1 MRVAQEH
8 PPTKEK
14 LLDAAQRLMLAKGF
28 EATSVEEIC
37 EEASLT
43 KGSFFHYFESK
54 EELGKAVLEHFC
66 EAKMREF
73 QAAPFLKKTDP
84 LERVYGQI
92 DFTIEMS
99 KKKKMKDDPGAR
111 DGCLVG
117 TFTQELSTTH
127 PAIRSLCAQK
137 FAQWTGGFK
146 QELDAAKAK
155 YAPHAHLDTRSVA
168 EHFLAVL
175 EGSILLAKA
184 KQDPSVV
191 GQNLQHFKQYLRSLF
206 GR

>member
-28 EATSVEEIC
+28 EATSLEEIC
-37 EEASLT
+37 EEAGLT

-54 EELGKAVLEHFC
+54 EDLGKAVLEHFC
-66 EAKMREF
+66 EAKLREF

-92 DFTIEMS
+92 DFAIAMS
-99 KKKKMKDDPGAR
+99 KKMKDDPVAR
-111 DGCLVG
+111 NGCLVG
-117 TFTQELSTTH
+117 TFVQELSTTH
-127 PAIRSLCAQK
+127 PEIRSLCAQK

-155 YAPHAHLDTRSVA
+155 YAPHARLNTHSLA

-175 EGSILLAKA
+175 EGSLIIAKA
-184 KQDPSVV
+184 KQDPGVME
-191 GQNLQHFKQYLRSLF
+191 QNLQHFKQYLRSLF

>member
-1 MRVAQEH
+1 MVRAT
-8 PPTKEK
+8 PTHSPAKAR
-14 LLDAAQRLMLAKGF
+14 LLDAAERLMLAKGF

-37 EEASLT
+37 KKASLT
-43 KGSFFHYFESK
+43 KGSFFHYFETK

-73 QAAPFLKKTDP
+73 QASPFLKKTDP

-92 DFTIEMS
+92 DFAIAMS
-99 KKKKMKDDPGAR
+99 KKKKDDPIAR
-111 DGCLVG
+111 NSCLVG

-127 PAIRSLCAQK
+127 PEIRSLCAQK

-146 QELDAAKAK
+146 QQLDAAKAK
-155 YAPHAHLDTRSVA
+155 YAPHVRLDTRSLA

-184 KQDPSVV
+184 KQNPSVIE
-191 GQNLQHFKQYLRSLF
+191 QNLQHFKQYLRSLF